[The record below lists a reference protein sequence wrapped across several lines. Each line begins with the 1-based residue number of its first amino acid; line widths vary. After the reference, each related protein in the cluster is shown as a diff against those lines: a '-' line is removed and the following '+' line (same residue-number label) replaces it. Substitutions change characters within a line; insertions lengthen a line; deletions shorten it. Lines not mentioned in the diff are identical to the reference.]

1 MAFSNGNG
9 NGGGKRSGFLGGGIG
24 RRRGSVGAMS
34 EINVVPLV
42 DVVLVLLII
51 FMLTA
56 QIMEFGLEIDVPTV
70 KQNVQSAEELP
81 VLSLTKTGNLY
92 LQDKQVNIREIREA
106 VTQRFGADQKVVY
119 VRADKNVTW
128 DVLAQVVSAV
138 KQAKLDA
145 RLVTKPEDI
154 ADRRR

>member
-1 MAFSNGNG
+1 MAFSNGSAA
-9 NGGGKRSGFLGGGIG
+9 NGGLRGG
-24 RRRGSVGAMS
+24 RRRSSLGSMS

-56 QIMEFGLEIDVPTV
+56 QIMEFGLEIDVPKV
-70 KQNVQSAEELP
+70 KQNVQTAEELP

-92 LQDKQVNIREIREA
+92 LQDKQVNINEIREV
-106 VTQRFGADQKVVY
+106 VTQRFGEQTKVVY
-119 VRADKNVTW
+119 VRADKSVTW

-138 KQAKLDA
+138 KEAKLDA

-154 ADRRR
+154 ADKGR